1 MRIAI
6 QPLLESQSNSDPVA
20 QHITLRTPLYPT
32 SSAAPADHTMDQQPH
47 WPKSYWRFS
56 KQDFFPEPSFQN
68 LTAYKSAFAQT
79 LHRLRD
85 RCIGRST
92 DATELVELK
101 KQSENE
107 MQKCLTW
114 IDLIWLGFG
123 SVVGSGI
130 FTITGLEARDN
141 AGPSIVLSYALSG
154 LSALFSVFCYTE
166 FAVEIPIAGGSFSFL
181 RIELGDFVAFIAA
194 GNILLEA
201 VAGAAG
207 LARSFSSYF
216 ASMFSSDPDFLRIK
230 VDSFAE
236 GFNLLDPLAVVI
248 LFIANM
254 VAMRGTKLAS
264 YSNMILS
271 VISSLIII
279 FIIIVGFLHAKTS
292 NLQPFFPY
300 GPEGVF
306 RAAAVVYWSY
316 TGFDMVANMAE
327 ETRKPAKDI
336 PLGLVSSM
344 SSISVVYCLMA
355 LALTMMVKYTDIDRD
370 AAYSVAFE
378 KIGMK
383 WAKYVVSL
391 CALKGML
398 TSMLI
403 GSMGQARYTTQIARA
418 HMIPP
423 WFALVH
429 PKTKTPIYA
438 TLLVTT
444 ISCIVAL
451 FSDLEVL
458 SSVLSFSTLFIF
470 MLMALALLVRRY
482 YVKDKTSKHDM
493 IKFMVCLVVVI
504 GSSVGVT
511 TLWGANMKGWI
522 GYAIGGGFWF
532 AGAAG
537 MMLVQKQRVPKVWGV
552 PLVPWL
558 PALSILMNVFLIGSL
573 GAMAFKR
580 FFICSGVMLVY
591 YVLVGV
597 HATYDLA
604 HQESIEPVL
613 EKGNVSSDL
622 LTDTM

>member
-1 MRIAI
+1 
-6 QPLLESQSNSDPVA
+6 
-20 QHITLRTPLYPT
+20 
-32 SSAAPADHTMDQQPH
+32 
-47 WPKSYWRFS
+47 
-56 KQDFFPEPSFQN
+56 
-68 LTAYKSAFAQT
+68 
-79 LHRLRD
+79 
-85 RCIGRST
+85 
-92 DATELVELK
+92 
-101 KQSENE
+101 
-107 MQKCLTW
+107 
-114 IDLIWLGFG
+114 
-123 SVVGSGI
+123 
-130 FTITGLEARDN
+130 
-141 AGPSIVLSYALSG
+141 
-154 LSALFSVFCYTE
+154 
-166 FAVEIPIAGGSFSFL
+166 
-181 RIELGDFVAFIAA
+181 
-194 GNILLEA
+194 NILLEA

-216 ASMFSSDPDFLRIK
+216 ASMFSSNPDILRIR
-230 VDSFAE
+230 VNSFAE
-236 GFNLLDPLAVVI
+236 GFNLLDPVAVAI

-254 VAMRGTKLAS
+254 VAMRGTKLT
-264 YSNMILS
+264 SNWNMVLS
-271 VISSLIII
+271 IISSLIII
-279 FIIIVGFLHAKTS
+279 FIIIVGFVHAKSS
-292 NLQPFFPY
+292 NLEPFFPY

-327 ETRKPAKDI
+327 ETKNPARDI
-336 PLGLVSSM
+336 PLGLVGSM

-429 PKTKTPIYA
+429 PRTGTPIYA

-451 FSDLEVL
+451 FSSLDVL

-470 MLMALALLVRRY
+470 MLMAVALLVRRY
-482 YVKDKTSKHDM
+482 YVTDVTSRIDM
-493 IKFMVCLVVVI
+493 AKFMICLFVII
-504 GSSVGVT
+504 GSSIGIT
-511 TLWGANMKGWI
+511 ALWSVNVKGWI
-522 GYAIGGGFWF
+522 GYVVAGGFWL
-532 AGAAG
+532 AGAIG
-537 MMLVQKQRVPKVWGV
+537 MMLVPKQRVPKVWGV

-558 PALSILMNVFLIGSL
+558 PALSILTNVFLIGSL

-597 HATYDLA
+597 HATYDVA
-604 HQESIEPVL
+604 HLDSRESKI
-613 EKGNVSSDL
+613 EKGKGIVDDGL
-622 LTDTM
+622 